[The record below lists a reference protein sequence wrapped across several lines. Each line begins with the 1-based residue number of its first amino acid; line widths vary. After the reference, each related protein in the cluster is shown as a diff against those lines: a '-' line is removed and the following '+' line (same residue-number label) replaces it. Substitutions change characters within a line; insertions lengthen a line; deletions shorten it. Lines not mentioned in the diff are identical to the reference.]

1 MQLAPAQPYAC
12 KSQTLAKPHI
22 RRQERALERYCAH
35 PDGCGHLV
43 QRPMGYNTVASQPSV
58 QVLKER
64 NSQPRWFV
72 VPLFVAHFSYRLPLP
87 AGVLC
92 CRALQSRLIKPLCP
106 PRCLLIHLH
115 ISSLPLFSGL
125 GTLTFS
131 HFNADKSIRS
141 STRILSGCSHYLLS
155 ASPTQN
161 QPRDWVGLLSE
172 AQ

>member
-1 MQLAPAQPYAC
+1 MNLATLPRPLSILIMRLAPAQPYAR

-22 RRQERALERYCAH
+22 HRQERALERYCAH

-106 PRCLLIHLH
+106 TRRLLIAPSVLRARAT
-115 ISSLPLFSGL
+115 SV
-125 GTLTFS
+125 
-131 HFNADKSIRS
+131 
-141 STRILSGCSHYLLS
+141 
-155 ASPTQN
+155 
-161 QPRDWVGLLSE
+161 QPFQRR
-172 AQ
+172 